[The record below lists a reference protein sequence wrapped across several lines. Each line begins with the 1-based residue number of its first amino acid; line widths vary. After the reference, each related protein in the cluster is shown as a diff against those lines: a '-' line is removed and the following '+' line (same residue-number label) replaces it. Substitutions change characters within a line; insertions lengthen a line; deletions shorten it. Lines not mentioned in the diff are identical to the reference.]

1 MLNKLEKKLGKYA
14 IPNLIMYL
22 LGGYVI
28 GYLLYFGSVSTNLN
42 FISFMT
48 LEPYQIIHNF
58 QFWRL
63 ITWVMIPPSTS
74 NLFFAFIMMVFYYQ
88 LGMTLER
95 TIGTFRFNVFIFG
108 GMFFTVIGAFVLYA
122 LVSAGAITTVYGA
135 TLIGGAFSTNYI
147 NMSIF
152 LAFAMCYPRERVL
165 LFFLI
170 PIEMR
175 WLAVVYAGI
184 AFLNV
189 FSGSWAIRI
198 AIVSSLLNVLI
209 FFFSTHNLNRVNPRE
224 IHRRNAYKRAATPE
238 WERPNRS
245 GQPVARH
252 KCAICGRTELT
263 NPEMEFRFCS
273 KCNGNYEYCQDHL
286 FTHQHVK

>member
-1 MLNKLEKKLGKYA
+1 MLNKLERKIGKYA
-14 IPNLIMYL
+14 IPNLIVYL

-28 GYLLYFGSVSTNLN
+28 GYLLYFGSLYTNLN

-48 LEPYQIIHNF
+48 LEPYEIIHNF
-58 QFWRL
+58 QFWRIL
-63 ITWVMIPPSTS
+63 TWAMIPPQTS
-74 NLFFAFIMMVFYYQ
+74 LLFALIMMVFYYQ
-88 LGMTLER
+88 LGTVLEH

-108 GMFFTVIGAFVLYA
+108 GMFFTVLGAFALYG
-122 LVSAGAITTVYGA
+122 LVSAGIITTAFGPQ
-135 TLIGGAFSTNYI
+135 LIGGAFSTSYI

-152 LAFAMCYPRERVL
+152 LAFAMCYPNDQVML
-165 LFFLI
+165 YFLI
-170 PIEMR
+170 PIKMK
-175 WLAVVYAGI
+175 WLAIVYVVMTL
-184 AFLNV
+184 LNFV
-189 FSGSWAIRI
+189 SGSWAARI
-198 AIVSSLLNVLI
+198 AIVSSLLNVII
-209 FFFSTHNLNRVNPRE
+209 FFVSTRNLNRINPKE
-224 IHRRNAYKRAATPE
+224 VHRRNAFKRASTPE

-263 NPEMEFRFCS
+263 NPELEFSFCS